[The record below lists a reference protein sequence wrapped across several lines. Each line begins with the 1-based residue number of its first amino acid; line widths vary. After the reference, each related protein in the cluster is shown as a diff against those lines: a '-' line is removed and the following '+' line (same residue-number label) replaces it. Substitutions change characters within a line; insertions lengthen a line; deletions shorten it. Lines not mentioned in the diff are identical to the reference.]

1 VASSR
6 ILSTVSS
13 GWVLSVV
20 GGNCY
25 VPMID
30 RDKGCFEPEFVSGL
44 EQSGIVDVMSG
55 CIDQIELHV
64 FRRLLYVVV
73 VVSIGASAVPSN
85 PWDIAFLD
93 GPSVVS
99 L

>member
-1 VASSR
+1 MASSC
-6 ILSTVSS
+6 ILSIVSS

-20 GGNCY
+20 SGNCY

-44 EQSGIVDVMSG
+44 KQSGIVDVMSG
-55 CIDQIELHV
+55 CVNQIQLHE
-64 FRRLLYVVV
+64 FRRPLYVVV
-73 VVSIGASAVPSN
+73 VVAIGASGVSSSPR
-85 PWDIAFLD
+85 DIAFLD